1 MKIPKIV
8 LKIAFVHF
16 VLIAVLTTTSVQA
29 EDKTFA
35 DVCSECHT
43 GGFKGWVSGAPNVKE
58 KDEWKKFIERDFI
71 PKMREI
77 VLNGT
82 DDHKKKGGCENCSNS
97 DVIGAIDYMMS
108 LVK

>member
-1 MKIPKIV
+1 MEIHKKV
-8 LKIAFVHF
+8 LKNAIV
-16 VLIAVLTTTSVQA
+16 VLIAALSTTSVLA

-58 KDEWKKFIERDFI
+58 KDKWQKFIERDSI
-71 PKMREI
+71 TKMREI

-82 DDHKKKGGCENCSNS
+82 DDHKRKGGCETCSNS
-97 DVIGAIDYMMS
+97 DVVDAIDYMMS